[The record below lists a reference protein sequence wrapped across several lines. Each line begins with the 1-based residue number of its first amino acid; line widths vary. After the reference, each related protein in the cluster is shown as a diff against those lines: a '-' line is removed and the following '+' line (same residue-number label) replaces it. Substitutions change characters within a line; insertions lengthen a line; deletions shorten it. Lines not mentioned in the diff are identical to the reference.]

1 MGPTTDLTY
10 CARCHQ
16 QGVGCC
22 TLLPGTEALLFGLTR
37 AECECISA
45 ATGRPVEA
53 FTVEDTPPPGF
64 REMLLAIHPAFAGT
78 LPQGRR
84 VHLRVQA
91 GHCCFLAESGCSLPV
106 EARPYYCRLYP
117 TWFDAD
123 DRPMLPRS
131 GTCLAQQ
138 GALTLFEVMRRLGET
153 EPNLR
158 ALFQR
163 WLSAARANGADR
175 G

>member
-1 MGPTTDLTY
+1 M
-10 CARCHQ
+10 
-16 QGVGCC
+16 GCC

-45 ATGRPVEA
+45 ATGQPVEA
-53 FTVEDTPPPGF
+53 FTVIDTPPPGF
-64 REMLLAIHPAFAGT
+64 REMLLAIHPTFEGT
-78 LPQGRR
+78 LPNGRR

-91 GHCCFLAESGCSLPV
+91 GRCCFLAEDGCRLPV

-117 TWFDAD
+117 FWFGAD
-123 DRPMLPRS
+123 DRPILLRS

-138 GALTLFEVMRRLGET
+138 GALTLYEVMRRLDET
-153 EPNLR
+153 EPRLR
-158 ALFQR
+158 ELFRR
-163 WLSAARANGADR
+163 WLAAARANGDPR